1 MIWLDL
7 VLQLLEY
14 AVIPLG
20 FVALLTEQVLRTTK

>member
-7 VLQLLEY
+7 VVQLFEY
-14 AVIPLG
+14 LIPLG